1 MKRPLFVLLS
11 LLFTIG
17 IYAQS
22 TITHT
27 VQRGE
32 TIESVAQK
40 YGVSVYALQQENPDT
55 KEYFYVG
62 MKLTIPPKTKV
73 STTST
78 PLPRQQTSSSGLNSS
93 QRDTSFDMYS
103 NSSLDGSDYTSI
115 GLTFGSDF
123 SDLVGMSYGIQGR
136 YFLDNRFGAT
146 LGISANY
153 GLEEYADIVVRVG
166 PSYVYPFNDFFYF
179 IGSLCYTLTIAESDY
194 NSGNVS
200 GVSFIPTFGISIN
213 KVRIG
218 VNADLRWRN
227 GGNFGAGA
235 FIGVSYAF

>member
-1 MKRPLFVLLS
+1 MKRPLFVLLL
-11 LLFTIG
+11 LLFSIG

-22 TITHT
+22 AITHT

-32 TIESVAQK
+32 TLQSVAEK
-40 YGVSVYALQQENPDT
+40 YGISVSALQQSNPDT

-62 MKLTIPPKTKV
+62 MKLIIPKKTTV
-73 STTST
+73 SNST
-78 PLPRQQTSSSGLNSS
+78 PSTHSQQPTNNSYNSGMNNP
-93 QRDTSFDMYS
+93 QRDLSYDSHS
-103 NSSLDGSDYTSI
+103 NNSLDGSDYTSI

-200 GVSFIPTFGISIN
+200 GVSFIPTFGISI
-213 KVRIG
+213 
-218 VNADLRWRN
+218 
-227 GGNFGAGA
+227 FT
-235 FIGVSYAF
+235 